1 MSTAAVAVPL
11 DDPNFED
18 RCRAIRR
25 RIVRLCASPSGGHL
39 GGAMSLVEILTVL
52 LGDALDTS
60 ATDPRHRDAL
70 ILSKGHGALG
80 LYAALCEFGVLEEKM
95 LDGYGTDD
103 GTLLAHP
110 HRGVPGVEA
119 AAGSLGHG
127 LAVGVGYALA
137 DRLDGTDRRTFVI
150 TGDGELQEGSI
161 WESAM
166 SAGSLGLHQLT
177 AIVDRNGLQITGRT
191 DDVVGLEPLGERW
204 RSFGW
209 TVREV
214 DGHEPS
220 ELLDALTTSDT
231 GGRPTVVIARTIKGR
246 GVAAVE
252 GQARS
257 HFATITPRQERRLLR
272 DLEPE
277 KSIR

>member
-1 MSTAAVAVPL
+1 MSSAAVVDTL
-11 DDPNFED
+11 DDPAFAD
-18 RCRAIRR
+18 RCRAMRQR
-25 RIVRLCASPSGGHL
+25 VVRLCASPSGGHL
-39 GGAMSLVEILTVL
+39 GGGMSLVEILAVL
-52 LGDALDTS
+52 LGDVLDTS
-60 ATDPRHRDAL
+60 AVDPRHRDAL

-80 LYAALCEFGVLEEKM
+80 LYAALCEFGILEETM
-95 LDGYGTDD
+95 LEGYGTDD

-110 HRGVPGVEA
+110 HRGVSGVEA

-137 DRLDGTDRRTFVI
+137 DRLDGSDRRTVVI

-166 SAGSLGLHQLT
+166 SAGSLGLHRLT

-191 DDVVGLEPLGERW
+191 DDVIGLEPLAERW

-214 DGHEPS
+214 DGHERG
-220 ELLDALTTSDT
+220 ELLDALTDPDT
-231 GGRPTVVIARTIKGR
+231 EGRPLVVIAHTVKGR

-252 GQARS
+252 GQTRS

-277 KSIR
+277 APR